1 MSGRTTG
8 NDRRTGSQDPTSP
21 GSRAG
26 VTAASQGW
34 NTRASLHTVG
44 AHRRPNACRMCGCHE
59 GGLGVTEGR
68 SVPAVLLGSS
78 VERDAELTGEPQH
91 FRHLGV
97 ELRLQVSKRGIV
109 LVESGPGT
117 VVLTGDEQVG

>member
-1 MSGRTTG
+1 MTAALAART
-8 NDRRTGSQDPTSP
+8 RRRQGAVRARPQHHRGGIPEHHFIRSAPIDALTLAACVGVTRVASGSQK
-21 GSRAG
+21 AE
-26 VTAASQGW
+26 VC
-34 NTRASLHTVG
+34 
-44 AHRRPNACRMCGCHE
+44 RPM
-59 GGLGVTEGR
+59 
-68 SVPAVLLGSS
+68 LLGSS

-97 ELRLQVSKRGIV
+97 ELRLQVSKHGIV